1 MKRRLYVIILL
12 IILVFVFAIGMFS
25 EWWYCWDDVSLVPIR
40 LASKLDDLLNSET
53 TYWEL
58 GDYSVSATQA
68 ETNHWIGDALQSPYG
83 VCVPVFIA
91 STPCITDGIATWG
104 FRFFILMDSDGG
116 MCPKVHVSDLSIQMD
131 VDEHTEPGY
140 IRTGRFE
147 KPQKNE
153 NNYYL
158 IDDDNVETRTE
169 SGNQISYIV
178 LDMYDISTSIP
189 ADYSTHGRLLVNC
202 CINAGGYRRNYEFE
216 LPIHYSLNASA

>member
-1 MKRRLYVIILL
+1 MKLRLYVIILL

-58 GDYSVSATQA
+58 GDYSVFCHASRNEPLDWGRITI
-68 ETNHWIGDALQSPYG
+68 TIRRL
-83 VCVPVFIA
+83 CPVFIA

-116 MCPKVHVSDLSIQMD
+116 MCPKVYVSDLSIQMD

-189 ADYSTHGRLLVNC
+189 ADYSTHGRL
-202 CINAGGYRRNYEFE
+202 
-216 LPIHYSLNASA
+216 